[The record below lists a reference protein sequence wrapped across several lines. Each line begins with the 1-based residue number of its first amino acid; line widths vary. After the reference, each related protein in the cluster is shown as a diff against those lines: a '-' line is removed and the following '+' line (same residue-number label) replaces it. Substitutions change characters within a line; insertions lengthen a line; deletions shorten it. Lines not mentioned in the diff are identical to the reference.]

1 MFVATVVYDTV
12 GGYDRIKLF
21 LLGGYHRIKLF
32 LLGGYD
38 HLLALRLLGR
48 IAVLTAVV
56 LGTLSRREL
65 GLAQVAEITG

>member
-1 MFVATVVYDTV
+1 MLVATVVYDTV
-12 GGYDRIKLF
+12 GGYDRV
-21 LLGGYHRIKLF
+21 KLF

-38 HLLALRLLGR
+38 HLLSLRLLGR

-56 LGTLSRREL
+56 LGALSRREL